1 MCNKIS
7 ALAWK
12 IVNEVS
18 GRHNSNRAKLKA
30 NSGKER
36 IQIWNNHFKE
46 LLSKPLIPTSNDEST
61 LTIQN
66 GLDMKKGFYNRLI
79 KDSYEKHNKW
89 KTYNYTV
96 GLDEIPAQV
105 W

>member
-7 ALAWK
+7 TLAWK

-18 GRHNSNRAKLKA
+18 GRNNSNRAKLKA

-36 IQIWNNHFKE
+36 IQIWNDNFKE
-46 LLSKPLIPTSNDEST
+46 LFSKPLIPTSNDEST

-66 GLDMKKGFYNRLI
+66 ELDKKKEFYNR
-79 KDSYEKHNKW
+79 
-89 KTYNYTV
+89 
-96 GLDEIPAQV
+96 
-105 W
+105 

>member
-7 ALAWK
+7 TLAWK

-18 GRHNSNRAKLKA
+18 GRNNSNRAKLKA

-36 IQIWNNHFKE
+36 IQIWNDNFKE
-46 LLSKPLIPTSNDEST
+46 LFSKSLIPTSNDEST

-66 GLDMKKGFYNRLI
+66 ELDKKKEFYNR
-79 KDSYEKHNKW
+79 
-89 KTYNYTV
+89 
-96 GLDEIPAQV
+96 
-105 W
+105 